1 MSAKPPKGFQ
11 KDHSRNYMSAEK
23 ILTRWKKK
31 KIEETYLVMAENPYN
46 LKCFFFFFSQ
56 FPHWD
61 IPLKIPVETSGEG
74 RTQEPWF
81 SRLIFGQSTIFN
93 VKR

>member
-1 MSAKPPKGFQ
+1 MSAKPPNSFQ

-31 KIEETYLVMAENPYN
+31 KKIEETYLVMAENPYN
-46 LKCFFFFFSQ
+46 LKYIFSQ

-61 IPLKIPVETSGEG
+61 VPPKIPVETSGQG
-74 RTQEPWF
+74 RTQEPWL
-81 SRLIFGQSTIFN
+81 SGLIFGQSTIFY